1 MMNPKESFEHAFSS
15 EFTETLTS
23 MGFKQDS
30 KIKRG
35 TYLVRENLGIHFYL
49 NSKNL
54 APEVNLFLRTGGV
67 GTKTQSEWI
76 RASFGAVCL
85 SLYIWAVYEELM
97 ADKGSTPP
105 GLQKG
110 GKHDFLFIGKP
121 LRTEKSWIKST
132 RAHQNM
138 FITLFCG
145 RIQKKHLEEAI
156 NYAAWTS
163 EVSGN

>member
-1 MMNPKESFEHAFSS
+1 MMKPKQNWESAWSA
-15 EFTETLTS
+15 EFAETLTS
-23 MGFKQDS
+23 LGFNRDS

-35 TYLVRENLGIHFYL
+35 TYLVRENVGIHFYL
-49 NSKNL
+49 NSKNQ
-54 APEVNLFLRTGGV
+54 APEVNLFLRTGGAGPKGKSQWV
-67 GTKTQSEWI
+67 

-85 SLYIWAVYEELM
+85 SLYIWAAYEDIVADEALM
-97 ADKGSTPP
+97 PKGLET
-105 GLQKG
+105 G
-110 GKHDFLFIGKP
+110 GTNDFLYIGKP
-121 LRTEKSWIKST
+121 LSSDESWAEST

-145 RIQKKHLEEAI
+145 KIQNKHLEEAI

>member
-1 MMNPKESFEHAFSS
+1 MNPKESFEHAFSS

-49 NSKNL
+49 NSKNQ
-54 APEVNLFLRTGGV
+54 APEVNLFLRTLGA
-67 GTKTQSEWI
+67 GTKAQSEWV